1 MHYGKKY
8 TKREI
13 KIGKSL
19 LGMALLYKG
28 WSGKGCEKHDT
39 LVDVGQIDG

>member
-1 MHYGKKY
+1 MHYDKKS

-13 KIGKSL
+13 KIGKNS

-28 WSGKGCEKHDT
+28 WSGKGCVKHDT
-39 LVDVGQIDG
+39 LVDVRQIDG